1 VPELPET
8 ETIARDLDRE
18 IRGRGITGVVVEK
31 SDVLRG
37 ATPAELAIRVIGRRV
52 ERAWRRAKLVVLD
65 LEPAELRPEV
75 RSAAEM
81 VEMRNSDRRRGAPEG
96 GAITALSESAPGDRI
111 VVQPRFTGA
120 LLLSRGPLP
129 DAEAPYST
137 LHFVLDDG
145 RDLHYRDIRRLG
157 TVTVMSPDQ
166 FADYSAKL
174 GIEPLD
180 PAFTDSHLS
189 GILRGSKQAVKKVLM
204 DQRVVVG
211 IGNIYANEAC
221 WRAGIDPSRS
231 ARTVGPDEAAT
242 LREAIVGVLTEL
254 IAARGT
260 SFRDY
265 RDASGGRGDFERS
278 LAVYGRGGEPCLR
291 CGARLVETH
300 VIDGRTT
307 VLCAGCQR

>member
-18 IRGRGITGVVVEK
+18 IRGRIITGVVVEK
-31 SDVLRG
+31 PDVLRG
-37 ATPAELAIRVIGRRV
+37 ATPAELVARVTGQRI

-65 LEPAELRPEV
+65 LARPAELRPEV
-75 RSAAEM
+75 RSAAG
-81 VEMRNSDRRRGAPEG
+81 RSDQSSGPAELRPEVR
-96 GAITALSESAPGDRI
+96 SAAGRSDHI

-120 LLLSRGPLP
+120 LLLARGPLP

-137 LHFVLDDG
+137 LHFTLDDG

-157 TVTVMSPDQ
+157 TVTIMSPDR
-166 FADYSAKL
+166 FAEYSANL

-180 PAFTDSHLS
+180 PAFTESHLS

-231 ARTVGPDEAAT
+231 ARTVTADDAAA
-242 LREAIVGVLTEL
+242 LRNGIIGVLTDS

-300 VIDGRTT
+300 AIDGRTT

>member
-18 IRGRGITGVVVEK
+18 IRGRVITGVVVEK

-65 LEPAELRPEV
+65 LH
-75 RSAAEM
+75 S
-81 VEMRNSDRRRGAPEG
+81 
-96 GAITALSESAPGDRI
+96 GDRI

-157 TVTVMSPDQ
+157 TVTIMSPDQ
-166 FADYSAKL
+166 FDDYSAKL

-231 ARTVGPDEAAT
+231 ARTVSPDEAAA
-242 LREAIVGVLTEL
+242 LRAGIVGVLTES

-300 VIDGRTT
+300 AIDGRTT
-307 VLCAGCQR
+307 VLCAGCQS